1 MAIVFRAD
9 KGSPLTYSQ
18 LDNNFGSYFYSAS
31 TNGQVLTM
39 YYPSSSQVP
48 VNSGSI
54 DFSLIKGLQDAGVN
68 KRLAVFSGSSAISSS
83 QGIVLD
89 VNDNLGIG
97 VNEASDLPLAY
108 KLVVS
113 GSIKATGTVVQGSDE
128 RLKKDIA
135 PIDNALSRINHID
148 GVFFKYK
155 DSGDKSVGFVAQQI
169 QKILPEVVSED
180 NNGYLGVNY
189 SGVTAVLVEAIR
201 EQSSI
206 ISDLESRLSKLEN
219 K

>member
-113 GSIKATGTVVQGSDE
+113 GSIKATGTVVQGSKE
-128 RLKKDIA
+128 RYCT
-135 PIDNALSRINHID
+135 NR
-148 GVFFKYK
+148 
-155 DSGDKSVGFVAQQI
+155 
-169 QKILPEVVSED
+169 
-180 NNGYLGVNY
+180 
-189 SGVTAVLVEAIR
+189 
-201 EQSSI
+201 
-206 ISDLESRLSKLEN
+206 
-219 K
+219 

>member
-68 KRLAVFSGSSAISSS
+68 KRLAVFSNSSAISSS

-169 QKILPEVVSED
+169 QKVLPEVVSED

>member
-54 DFSLIKGLQDAGVN
+54 DFSLIKGLQDAGIN

-83 QGIVLD
+83 QGIILD
-89 VNDNLGIG
+89 ANDNLGIG

-113 GSIKATGTVVQGSDE
+113 GSIKATGTVIQGSDE
-128 RLKKDIA
+128 RLKEDIA

>member
-54 DFSLIKGLQDAGVN
+54 DFSLIKGLQDAGIN

-83 QGIVLD
+83 QGIILD
-89 VNDNLGIG
+89 ANDNLGIG

-113 GSIKATGTVVQGSDE
+113 GSIKATGTVIQGSDE
-128 RLKKDIA
+128 RLKEDIA

-169 QKILPEVVSED
+169 QRILPEVVSED

-206 ISDLESRLSKLEN
+206 ISDLENRLSKLEN

>member
-54 DFSLIKGLQDAGVN
+54 DFSLIKGLQDAGIN

-83 QGIVLD
+83 QGIILD
-89 VNDNLGIG
+89 ANDNLGIG

-169 QKILPEVVSED
+169 QKVLPEVVSED

>member
-128 RLKKDIA
+128 RLKEDIA

-169 QKILPEVVSED
+169 QKVLPEVVSED

>member
-54 DFSLIKGLQDAGVN
+54 EFSLIKGLQDAGVN

-97 VNEASDLPLAY
+97 VKEASDLPLAY

-169 QKILPEVVSED
+169 QKVLPEVVSED

>member
-54 DFSLIKGLQDAGVN
+54 EFSLIKGLQDAGVN

-89 VNDNLGIG
+89 VNNNLGIG

-169 QKILPEVVSED
+169 QKVLPEVVSED

>member
-54 DFSLIKGLQDAGVN
+54 DFSLIKGLQDAGIN

-83 QGIVLD
+83 QGIILD
-89 VNDNLGIG
+89 VNNNLGLG
-97 VNEASDLPLAY
+97 VNEASDLPLSY

-128 RLKKDIA
+128 RLKSDIR
-135 PIDNALSRINHID
+135 PIPFALDKVNRID

-155 DSGDKSVGFVAQQI
+155 DTGDQSVGFIAQQI
-169 QKILPEVVSED
+169 QEALPEVVSED

-201 EQSSI
+201 EQSDI
-206 ISDLESRLSKLEN
+206 IKNLESRLYKLEN

>member
-97 VNEASDLPLAY
+97 VKEASDLPLAY

-169 QKILPEVVSED
+169 QKVLPEVVSED

>member
-169 QKILPEVVSED
+169 QKVLPEVVSED

-206 ISDLESRLSKLEN
+206 ISDLENRLSKLEN

>member
-169 QKILPEVVSED
+169 QKVLPEVVSED

>member
-54 DFSLIKGLQDAGVN
+54 DFSLIKGLQDAGIN
-68 KRLAVFSGSSAISSS
+68 KRLAVYSGSSAISSS
-83 QGIVLD
+83 QGFILD
-89 VNDNLGIG
+89 ANDNLGLG

-128 RLKKDIA
+128 RLKEDIA

-155 DSGDKSVGFVAQQI
+155 DSGDKSIGFIAQQI
-169 QKILPEVVSED
+169 QKVLPEVVSED

>member
-9 KGSPLTYSQ
+9 KGAPLTYSQ

-169 QKILPEVVSED
+169 QKVLPEVVSED

>member
-54 DFSLIKGLQDAGVN
+54 EFSLIKGLQDAGVN

-169 QKILPEVVSED
+169 QKVLPEVVSED

>member
-54 DFSLIKGLQDAGVN
+54 DFSLIKGLQDAGIN

-83 QGIVLD
+83 QGIILD
-89 VNDNLGIG
+89 ANDNLGIG

-113 GSIKATGTVVQGSDE
+113 GSIKATGTVIQGSDE
-128 RLKKDIA
+128 RLKEDIA

-206 ISDLESRLSKLEN
+206 ISDLENRLSKLEN

>member
-54 DFSLIKGLQDAGVN
+54 DFSLIKGLQDAGIN

-83 QGIVLD
+83 QGIILD
-89 VNDNLGIG
+89 ANDNLGIG

-113 GSIKATGTVVQGSDE
+113 GSIKATGTVIQGSDE
-128 RLKKDIA
+128 RLKEDIA

-169 QKILPEVVSED
+169 QKVLPEVVSED

-206 ISDLESRLSKLEN
+206 ISDLENRLSKLEN